1 MLEAEIQ
8 MGICQWLAFALPA
21 NALVHHSPNE
31 GRHSVQYRVKQKRLG
46 MTPGWPDLEIF
57 VPAAAWF
64 NPPAWAP
71 IFFEVKTAKG
81 VISKNQSSVIK
92 SLAAVGCHAS
102 VVRSI
107 DEAEAVLADL
117 VKLNVS

>member
-46 MTPGWPDLEIF
+46 MTPGWPDLEIYI
-57 VPAAAWF
+57 PRSGWLDTD
-64 NPPAWAP
+64 AWAP

-81 VISKNQSSVIK
+81 VISKNQSRVIK
-92 SLAAVGCHAS
+92 SLAAAGCHAS

-107 DEAEAVLADL
+107 DEAEAVLGDL